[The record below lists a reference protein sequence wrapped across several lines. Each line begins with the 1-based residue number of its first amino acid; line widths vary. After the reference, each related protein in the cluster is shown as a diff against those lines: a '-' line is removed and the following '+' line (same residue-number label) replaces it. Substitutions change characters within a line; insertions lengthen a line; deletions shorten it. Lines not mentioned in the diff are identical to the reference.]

1 MKAKQTK
8 ARRGKPSHPPISRI
22 AQKKP
27 AVSAASAKA
36 ADRRGSIVAGCL
48 APHPPHL
55 VYADNPPQNEPRSE
69 GGWEPVR
76 WGYERLRHSLA
87 RAGREYDVIIVH
99 SPHWRTQVGHH
110 FLGVPRFSNLS
121 VDPIFPNLFRFQCDL
136 KVDVALA
143 QSIHDAAQEKGLVA
157 KMMRNPDY
165 RVDYGTIAACHMVNP
180 AWDKPIVGISS
191 NGSYKYYSNDVGQE
205 QQRAL
210 GEATREAVEASG
222 KRALLL
228 ASNSISH
235 RHFTR
240 EGKLPEDMSQEL
252 IYHHGQHLWDMHA
265 IRLMRDGRGEQLF
278 DEMPDLIDDAT
289 SEADAGCLSWLL
301 AALGMPT
308 YPAELHGYGTVIGT
322 GNAVVEWDPDPKTR
336 QVTPRGRT

>member
-1 MKAKQTK
+1 MATTK
-8 ARRGKPSHPPISRI
+8 PRSARNPRNK
-22 AQKKP
+22 
-27 AVSAASAKA
+27 VSSEKSAKSVV
-36 ADRRGSIVAGCL
+36 RSGGGRIVAGCL

-69 GGWEPVR
+69 GGWETVR

-87 RAGREYDVIIVH
+87 RATREYDVIIVH

-110 FLGVPRFSNLS
+110 FLGVPKFRNLS

-136 KVDVALA
+136 KVDVDLA
-143 QSIHDAAQEKGLVA
+143 QAIHDNAQAKGLVT

-210 GEATREAVEASG
+210 GQATREAIEASG

-240 EGKLPEDMSQEL
+240 EGKLPEDMSQER

-265 IRLMRDGRGEQLF
+265 IRLMRDGRAEQLF

-301 AALGMPT
+301 SALAFPK

>member
-1 MKAKQTK
+1 V
-8 ARRGKPSHPPISRI
+8 ARGTAPKGKPNGG
-22 AQKKP
+22 
-27 AVSAASAKA
+27 V
-36 ADRRGSIVAGCL
+36 GSGRIVAGCL

-69 GGWEPVR
+69 GGWENVR
-76 WGYERLRHSLA
+76 WGYERLRANLN
-87 RAGREYDVIIVH
+87 RPERDFDVIIVH

-110 FLGVPRFSNLS
+110 FLGVPHFRNMS
-121 VDPIFPNLFRFQCDL
+121 VDPIFPNLFRFKCDID
-136 KVDVALA
+136 VDVELA
-143 QSIHDAAQEKGLVA
+143 KTIAKEAGKRGLVT
-157 KMMRNPDY
+157 KMMRNPHY

-180 AWDKPIVGISS
+180 KWDKPIVGISS

-210 GEATREAVEASG
+210 GEATRAAVEKSG
-222 KRALLL
+222 RRAVLL

-240 EGKLPEDMSQEL
+240 EGKLPEDMSQER
-252 IYHHGQHLWDMHA
+252 IYHHGQYLWDMHA
-265 IRLMRDGRGEQLF
+265 IRLMRDGRAEQMF

-301 AALGMPT
+301 SALGYPK
-308 YPAELHGYGTVIGT
+308 YPAELHGYGTIIGT
-322 GNAVVEWDPDPKTR
+322 GNAVVEWDPNEKTR
-336 QVTPRGRT
+336 RVTKRERT

>member
-1 MKAKQTK
+1 MKAKGTANNPPRTPSPPK
-8 ARRGKPSHPPISRI
+8 GKPGSS
-22 AQKKP
+22 
-27 AVSAASAKA
+27 VSSVSSA
-36 ADRRGSIVAGCL
+36 DGPGGGSIVAGCL

-76 WGYERLRHSLA
+76 WGYERLRNSLA

-110 FLGVPRFSNLS
+110 FLGVPKFSNLS
-121 VDPIFPNLFRFQCDL
+121 VDPIFPNLFRFKCDL
-136 KVDVALA
+136 AVDVELA
-143 QSIHDAAQEKGLVA
+143 EAIEERARGKGLVT
-157 KMMRNPDY
+157 KMMRNPEY

-210 GEATREAVEASG
+210 GQATREAIEASG

-240 EGKLPEDMSQEL
+240 EGKLPEDMSQER

-301 AALGMPT
+301 SALAFPT

-322 GNAVVEWDPDPKTR
+322 GNAVVEWDPNPTTR
-336 QVTPRGRT
+336 VATPRGRT

>member
-1 MKAKQTK
+1 MKSVV
-8 ARRGKPSHPPISRI
+8 RRAGEGR
-22 AQKKP
+22 
-27 AVSAASAKA
+27 
-36 ADRRGSIVAGCL
+36 IVAGCL

-76 WGYERLRHSLA
+76 WGYERLRDSLA
-87 RAGREYDVIIVH
+87 RPGRDYDVIVVH

-110 FLGVPRFSNLS
+110 FLGVPNFANLS
-121 VDPIFPNLFRFQCDL
+121 VDPIFPNLFRFKCDL
-136 KVDVALA
+136 DVDVELA
-143 QSIHDAAQEKGLVA
+143 EAIHDGAKERGLVA

-210 GEATREAVEASG
+210 GEATREAIEASG

-240 EGKLPEDMSQEL
+240 EGKLPEDMSQER

-265 IRLMRDGRGEQLF
+265 IRLMRDGRGRQLF

-301 AALGMPT
+301 SALGMPD

-322 GNAVVEWDPDPKTR
+322 GNAVVEWDPDPATR